1 MDSTHA
7 YTFATSAWLA
17 LQALPLFASPKLMV
31 TMLSP
36 LTRDPTELEIYF
48 SRALSMTLL
57 TLAILS
63 LLLSGI
69 IPLSSVASESESDQT
84 PSPYAIPTI
93 WTTMVYHTGG
103 LVYTY
108 TNYTSTGSVCLAAGM
123 VGSGFLAAWGGWCL
137 MFGSSDGR
145 GKVSG
150 WPFRNE
156 EERRRKAEKMAARRT
171 KKGL

>member
-1 MDSTHA
+1 MDATHA
-7 YTFATSAWLA
+7 YTFSTSAWLG
-17 LQALPLFASPKLMV
+17 LQAMPLFASPKLMV

-48 SRALSMTLL
+48 SRTLSITLL
-57 TLAILS
+57 TLATLS

-69 IPLSSVASESESDQT
+69 IPLSSSAYESESEQT
-84 PSPYAIPTI
+84 PSPYAVPTI
-93 WTTMVYHTGG
+93 LTTMIFHIFS
-103 LVYTY
+103 LVYAY
-108 TNYTSTGSVCLAAGM
+108 TNYLNTGSVCFAAGM
-123 VGSGFLAAWGGWCL
+123 VGSGFMSAWGGWCL
-137 MFGSSDGR
+137 MFGGSKGR

-156 EERRRKAEKMAARRT
+156 EERKRKAEKMAARRG

>member
-1 MDSTHA
+1 
-7 YTFATSAWLA
+7 
-17 LQALPLFASPKLMV
+17 
-31 TMLSP
+31 
-36 LTRDPTELEIYF
+36 
-48 SRALSMTLL
+48 MTLL

-69 IPLSSVASESESDQT
+69 IPLSSSVSESESEQT
-84 PSPYAIPTI
+84 PSPYAVPTI
-93 WTTMVYHTGG
+93 LTTMVYHVGV

-108 TNYTSTGSVCLAAGM
+108 TNYMSTGSVCFAAGM
-123 VGSGFLAAWGGWCL
+123 VGSGFLAAWGVWCL
-137 MFGSSDGR
+137 MFGGSEGR

-156 EERRRKAEKMAARRT
+156 EERKRKAEKMAARRG